1 MQKWLLWQTTLFT
14 KNPPNI
20 RNIFGQNNKYDI
32 AKSWN
37 FVQAYEYEDH
47 ISTFWLFPT
56 FNKEDS
62 DGTANSDPEA
72 MQQKSLRMPLVVTG
86 IGLQEQAEHNVT
98 ETESTTNF
106 TEKHGEQFISL
117 FGHFGVFVLHS
128 FCFISNDFLTSLFL
142 KKINNGLVFFQKI
155 KQHWVK

>member
-1 MQKWLLWQTTLFT
+1 MKA
-14 KNPPNI
+14 
-20 RNIFGQNNKYDI
+20 GQNIKYDNCKELKFC
-32 AKSWN
+32 AGL
-37 FVQAYEYEDH
+37 YEYEDH

-106 TEKHGEQFISL
+106 TEKHGE
-117 FGHFGVFVLHS
+117 
-128 FCFISNDFLTSLFL
+128 
-142 KKINNGLVFFQKI
+142 
-155 KQHWVK
+155 

>member
-1 MQKWLLWQTTLFT
+1 MQKLSIAIWREILCSTENDQQG
-14 KNPPNI
+14 K
-20 RNIFGQNNKYDI
+20 IFFSNKLRQMKAGQNNKYDI

-117 FGHFGVFVLHS
+117 FGHFGVFVL
-128 FCFISNDFLTSLFL
+128 L
-142 KKINNGLVFFQKI
+142 
-155 KQHWVK
+155 

>member
-1 MQKWLLWQTTLFT
+1 M
-14 KNPPNI
+14 KNCHFQPAWYQMKAY
-20 RNIFGQNNKYDI
+20 QNNKYDI

-106 TEKHGEQFISL
+106 TEKHGEQSISL
-117 FGHFGVFVLHS
+117 FGHFGVFVKSRLTYS
-128 FCFISNDFLTSLFL
+128 FTL
-142 KKINNGLVFFQKI
+142 INNHLISKSYLWGYLRKLCYGTVVFLG
-155 KQHWVK
+155 